1 MEKLNCFA
9 VTLPGLEKIVAKE
22 LESLSVDEIKVDDGG
37 VRFQTTMD
45 GLFRVNLRLR
55 CATRVLIRLAEFRT
69 HSFPELYNKAKKI
82 QWERYVCVNT
92 ELDVRASCHGTKLL
106 HTGRVELAVTDAI
119 RNKHALPESPIKH
132 SAMQHQAVLV
142 RMDDDICSISIDTS
156 GERLDRRGYRLHSGK
171 APLRETIAAGI
182 LYWADWQPDEPLLL
196 PMCGSGTF
204 AVEAAWMAGHRA
216 AGLDHDFPFKQWP
229 CFKEKRWKRIFA
241 KAEAMHKEVQLEIF
255 ASDLDKGILRQA
267 EKNAATAGV
276 GKQIHFAVQDVN
288 RLSPPDGTASP
299 GLIVCNPP
307 YGDRIKGDVSGI
319 YRQLGQLFKASFE
332 GWRMVVI
339 VPDQGCENDL
349 GLPVKRRLK
358 IKHGGKWVHILQL

>member
-9 VTLPGLEKIVAKE
+9 VTLPGLEKIVAEE
-22 LESLSVDEIKVDDGG
+22 LGLLPVDEIKVDDGG

-82 QWERYVCVNT
+82 QWERYISAT
-92 ELDVRASCHGTKLL
+92 TRLDVRASCHGTKLL

-119 RNKHALPESPIKH
+119 RNKHALPESALKASEMLP
-132 SAMQHQAVLV
+132 QAVLV

-156 GERLDRRGYRLHSGK
+156 GERLDRRGYRRHSGK
-171 APLRETIAAGI
+171 APLRETIAAAI
-182 LYWADWQPDEPLLL
+182 LNWSNWQEGETLLL

-204 AVEAAWMAGHRA
+204 AVEAEWMATHRA
-216 AGLDHDFPFKQWP
+216 PGLDHAFPFKQWP
-229 CFKEKRWKRIFA
+229 GFKEKRWLRVYA
-241 KAEAMHKEVQLEIF
+241 KAEAMRRDATVKIL
-255 ASDLDKGILRQA
+255 ASDLDREILEQA
-267 EKNAATAGV
+267 RKNAKVASASRI
-276 GKQIHFAVQDVN
+276 QFAVQDV
-288 RLSPPDGTASP
+288 LKLTPPAGVES
-299 GLIVCNPP
+299 GLMICNPP
-307 YGDRIKGDVSGI
+307 YGDRIKGDIKSI
-319 YRQLGQLFKASFE
+319 YRQLGELYKTSFE

-339 VPDQGCENDL
+339 VPDQGCENEL
-349 GLPVKRRLK
+349 NLPVKRRLK